1 MLADPRGR
9 WQPVMPGSD
18 SALAMGMIRWIMDNQ
33 RYNADYLAIPGVQ
46 AMQQAGEQSWT
57 NATHTVIA
65 DELPTL
71 AGQHLTLRHLTPDGE
86 ETPSYLI
93 PTASWSMP
101 PLADR
106 HGFS

>member
-1 MLADPRGR
+1 
-9 WQPVMPGSD
+9 
-18 SALAMGMIRWIMDNQ
+18 MIRWIMDNQ

-57 NATHTVIA
+57 NATHLVIA

>member
-1 MLADPRGR
+1 MGTSRHSPVIPLNAGRVSWRAPGCVKFSIRRGRPALPLSTVLADPRGR

-57 NATHTVIA
+57 NATH
-65 DELPTL
+65 
-71 AGQHLTLRHLTPDGE
+71 GHCG
-86 ETPSYLI
+86 
-93 PTASWSMP
+93 
-101 PLADR
+101 
-106 HGFS
+106 

>member
-1 MLADPRGR
+1 
-9 WQPVMPGSD
+9 
-18 SALAMGMIRWIMDNQ
+18 MIRWIMDNQ

-57 NATHTVIA
+57 NATHPVIA

-86 ETPSYLI
+86 ETPSC
-93 PTASWSMP
+93 
-101 PLADR
+101 
-106 HGFS
+106 